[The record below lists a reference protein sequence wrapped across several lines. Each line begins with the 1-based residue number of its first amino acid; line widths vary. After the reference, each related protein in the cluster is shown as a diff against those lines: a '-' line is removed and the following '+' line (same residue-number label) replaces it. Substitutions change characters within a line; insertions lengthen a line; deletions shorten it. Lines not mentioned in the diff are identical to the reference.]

1 MPTIQYNISVRGTNS
16 YIKQPEMDI
25 GFSEIPYS
33 RYLKL
38 AEDLSQSPEHTKFGW
53 DKSIDENRIY
63 RGYWV
68 SDKTVIPNTTGISF
82 FPKIQNNEIVFEFGN
97 IIFDYSVFIN
107 SRDKDKSGIYKIYK
121 RGKSGPYTYIDNS
134 DIPMDGVY
142 SYITN
147 SYSVPDN
154 NFKMSI
160 KIDKPISPKLI
171 GAGKGLYTQEEL
183 DSAATNMSVLYKDNI
198 TSDNILAYSEK
209 PYLKKIAGK
218 TILHTKY
225 FPIYPSVSVF
235 DDSLTLITIESVDNK
250 NGIIYID
257 GSYDNLNII
266 YGILPEIKIDT
277 GVNINFKD
285 SITPTNEIN
294 LLSLSEYDNQA
305 FIIPKTID
313 DITFDDN
320 RSSYSELKLS
330 IPEEYIGYSI
340 SSDTEINING
350 ISAKNPKFYTSN
362 SEQILY
368 ASLPN
373 DIGLLIN
380 KIELKDGKYEL
391 PGYKTGGLS
400 SIYGIFKNKYNDDLR
415 LAHICFTKKV
425 ESEQSTSGSV
435 SLQIQKEK
443 VHKFVHLPSCA
454 SESGITIKTEDDKDV
469 EFKFY
474 APDLVEIP
482 KYRDI
487 QTSINVSYTSVIPNS
502 KTIYI
507 RDKKI
512 NEDALSSV
520 VSEYGDTLIGL
531 YALYSREADINVYG
545 VNYNKNE
552 IPLGTV
558 KINIL
563 FSDNAIKGMS
573 AVIKNS

>member
-1 MPTIQYNISVRGTNS
+1 MPTIQYNITVKGTNS
-16 YIKQPEMDI
+16 YIVQPEMDI
-25 GFSEIPYS
+25 GFSEIPYT

-38 AEDLSQSPEHTKFGW
+38 AEDLSQSYHHTKFGW
-53 DKSIDENRIY
+53 DKRIDENVIY

-68 SDKTVIPNTTGISF
+68 SDKTVISNTKGISF
-82 FPKIQNNEIVFEFGN
+82 FPKINNGEIVFEFGD
-97 IIFDYSVFIN
+97 IIYDYSVFIN
-107 SRDKDKSGIYKIYK
+107 SRDKDKSGIYKLYK
-121 RGKSGPYTYIDNS
+121 RGASGPYTYIDNS

-147 SYSVPDN
+147 SYAVPDN
-154 NFKMSI
+154 NFKMTI
-160 KIDKPISPKLI
+160 KIENPISPKLI
-171 GAGKGLYTQEEL
+171 ESGLGIYTQDEL
-183 DSAATNMSVLYKDNI
+183 DSAATSISALYKDDI
-198 TSDNILAYSEK
+198 TSDNILSYSEK
-209 PYLKKIAGK
+209 PFTKKIKGKTVLYLKF
-218 TILHTKY
+218 

-235 DDSLTLITIESVDNK
+235 DDSLSQVNIESVDSK

-257 GSYDNLNII
+257 GEHDNLNVI
-266 YGILPEIKIDT
+266 YGILPELKIET
-277 GVNINFKD
+277 GVGIDMSK
-285 SITPTNEIN
+285 SISPTNEIN
-294 LLSLSEYDNQA
+294 LLSLSEYDNQG
-305 FIIPKTID
+305 FIIPSTID

-320 RSSYSELKLS
+320 GTSYSEMSLS

-340 SSDTEINING
+340 SSDTEVNING
-350 ISAKNPKFYTSN
+350 ISARNPKFYTSN
-362 SEQILY
+362 NEQVLY

-380 KIELKDGKYEL
+380 KIEPKDGKYEF
-391 PGYKTGGLS
+391 PGYKPGGLS
-400 SIYGIFKNKYNDDLR
+400 SIYGMFKNKHNEDIR

-425 ESEQSTSGSV
+425 ESEQSTTGSV
-435 SLQIQKEK
+435 TLQIQEDK
-443 VHKFVHLPSCA
+443 VHKIVHLPSCA
-454 SESGITIKTEDDKDV
+454 SESSINIKTEDNKDV

-487 QTSINVSYTSVIPNS
+487 QTGITVTYNSVIPNS

-512 NEDALSSV
+512 NEDSLSNV
-520 VSEYGDTLIGL
+520 VSEYGDDLLGL
-531 YALYSREADINVYG
+531 YALYSREVNLDVYG

-558 KINIL
+558 KTNIL

-573 AVIKNS
+573 AVIKNG